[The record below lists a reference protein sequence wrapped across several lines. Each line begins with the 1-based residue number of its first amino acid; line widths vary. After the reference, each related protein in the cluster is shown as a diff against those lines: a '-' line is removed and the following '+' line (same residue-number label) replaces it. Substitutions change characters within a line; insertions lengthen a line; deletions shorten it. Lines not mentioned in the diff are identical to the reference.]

1 MKIMVTGAT
10 GFIGSFVVKELVER
24 GDQVFAFDLRPPIH
38 ELSKIQE
45 KMTWI
50 QSDARDLG
58 EVEKAVSTHRPEV
71 IVNMAGLLQFGCN
84 ENPRQAVELNILGL
98 SNVLE
103 AARKYGVRRV
113 VTASSSAVY
122 GPLKTD
128 VRESA
133 SIPMN
138 VTLYGATKFF
148 GEILCRQYIQNY
160 KLEAVNL
167 RYYGVY
173 GPGEVRSPGM
183 AKMLM
188 DIQSI
193 VTGKDVTIPKVKGS
207 DHTHLVFVADAARAT
222 VLAATVPGPLNL
234 TYNIAGGPE
243 DFVSFEKM
251 VAIIKKIEPKSGKV
265 TFEGKGE
272 AIGLN
277 PFDISLARKELGFE
291 PRYSLEQGFG
301 ESVAY
306 FKRTQRG

>member
-10 GFIGSFVVKELVER
+10 GFIGSHVVKELVER
-24 GDQVFAFDLRPPIH
+24 GDAIIAFDIQPPSPG
-38 ELSKIQE
+38 LSPFRGKL
-45 KMTWI
+45 TWI
-50 QSDARDLG
+50 QSDVRDWPQ
-58 EVEKAVSTHRPEV
+58 VEKAVSEHRPEV
-71 IVNMAGLLQFGCN
+71 MINMAGLLQFGCI
-84 ENPRQAVELNILGL
+84 ENPRQAVELNVVGL

-103 AARKYGVRRV
+103 AARKHGVRRV

-160 KLEAVNL
+160 QLEAVNL

-183 AKMLM
+183 AKILM

-193 VTGKDVTIPKVKGS
+193 VTGKNVEIPKIKGS
-207 DHTHLVFVADAARAT
+207 DHTHLVYVADAAQAT
-222 VLAATVPGPLNL
+222 VLAATVPGPLSL

-251 VAIIKKIEPKSGKV
+251 VTVIKTIEPRSGEV

-272 AIGLN
+272 ALGLN
-277 PFDISLARKELGFE
+277 PFDTSLARKELGFK
-291 PRYSLEQGFG
+291 PRYSLEQGFR
-301 ESVAY
+301 ESLDYYKKKA
-306 FKRTQRG
+306 KQ

>member
-10 GFIGSFVVKELVER
+10 GFIGSYVVKELLER
-24 GDQVFAFDLRPPIH
+24 GDRIIAFDIQPPNH
-38 ELSKIQE
+38 ELLNLGE
-45 KMTWI
+45 KLIWA
-50 QSDARDLG
+50 QSDACG
-58 EVEKAVSTHRPEV
+58 FNQVEKAVSGHRPEV
-71 IVNMAGLLQFGCN
+71 IINLAGLLQFACN
-84 ENPRQAVELNILGL
+84 ENPRLAVELNVVGL

-103 AARKYGVRRV
+103 AARKNGVRRV

-133 SIPMN
+133 SIPAN

-173 GPGEVRSPGM
+173 GPGKVRSPGM

-188 DIQSI
+188 DIQGI
-193 VTGKDVTIPKVKGS
+193 VTGKNVIIPKIKAS
-207 DHTHLVFVADAARAT
+207 DHTPLVYVADAAHAT
-222 VLAATVPGPLNL
+222 VLAATAPGPLSL
-234 TYNIAGGPE
+234 AYNIAGGPE

-251 VAIIKKIEPKSGKV
+251 VSIIQKIEPQSGNV

-272 AIGLN
+272 TLGLN

-291 PRYSLEQGFG
+291 PKYSLEQGFG

-306 FKRTQRG
+306 LKRTHRR